1 MALNVDRIGHRYPP
15 YRYEVAREKV
25 REYAA
30 VTGAD
35 PVPQDGDVVAPP
47 TFAACF
53 TVTQG
58 SIWTSDPELGAHP
71 ALVHGAQEYEFHRPL
86 RVGDVLLCTPWI
98 VDVKA
103 RGRTDI
109 LTAQVDCVDELTGQ
123 PMVTSRSQI
132 VFFSEAAVDAA
143 V

>member
-1 MALNVDRIGHRYPP
+1 MALNVDRAGHRYPS
-15 YRYEVAREKV
+15 YRYEVSREKV

-30 VTGAD
+30 VTGAGD
-35 PVPQDGDVVAPP
+35 VGEDGDVVAPP

-53 TVTQG
+53 TVTRG
-58 SIWTSDPELGAHP
+58 SGWAADPELGAHP
-71 ALVHGAQEYEFHRPL
+71 ALVHGAQDYEFHAPIH
-86 RVGDVLLCTPWI
+86 VGDVLVCTPWI
-98 VDVKA
+98 VDINP
-103 RGRTDI
+103 RGRTEI

-123 PMVTSRSQI
+123 PVVTSRSQI